1 MNHQLAE
8 QTQAVDK
15 YLLNELTEAERL
27 EFEEHYFDCQACADQ
42 LKHNAIVV
50 DNLKQVLLEDQRDP
64 SEQRVSATPKSG
76 GSWLSW
82 LKPATLVPA
91 FAALALALIVG
102 YQNFVYIPGLTRP
115 QALETVPIPSAAR
128 DSGTVVAIDRGL
140 PMFPLSFDVD
150 SPQAYPSYICDFQS
164 EGKGS
169 ILEVD
174 SGSRKVAAFT
184 LELLLPS
191 KHFPP
196 GRYVMILRPA
206 SQPEKVVSRFSFAI
220 QDKEPHG

>member
-8 QTQAVDK
+8 QTQAADK
-15 YLLNELTEAERL
+15 YLLNELSEEDRS
-27 EFEEHYFDCQACADQ
+27 EFEAHYFECQICADR
-42 LKHNAIVV
+42 LKQDVIAVE
-50 DNLKQVLLEDQRDP
+50 NLKQVFLDEQREA
-64 SEQRVSATPKSG
+64 SEQRVTTASRTG

-82 LKPATLVPA
+82 LRPATLVPTL
-91 FAALALALIVG
+91 AALALALVVG

-115 QALETVPIPSAAR
+115 QALETVPIPSTAR
-128 DSGTVVAIDRGL
+128 DSGPVVAIDRGL
-140 PMFPLSFDVD
+140 PMFNLSFDVD

-169 ILEVD
+169 ILEVN
-174 SGSRKVAAFT
+174 SGRRKVAAFT
-184 LELLLPS
+184 LELLLPTRQ
-191 KHFPP
+191 FPP

-206 SQPEKVVSRFSFAI
+206 SQPETVLDRFSFAI

>member
-15 YLLNELTEAERL
+15 YLLNELNEAERL
-27 EFEEHYFDCQACADQ
+27 EFEEHYFECQACADQ
-42 LKHNAIVV
+42 LQQNAIVV
-50 DNLKQVLLEDQRDP
+50 DNLKQVLLEDQRDT
-64 SEQRVSATPKSG
+64 SEQRVSATPKARG
-76 GSWLSW
+76 TWLGW
-82 LKPATLVPA
+82 LRPATLVPA
-91 FAALALALIVG
+91 FATLALALLVG

-115 QALETVPIPSAAR
+115 QALETVSIPSAAR
-128 DSGTVVAIDRGL
+128 DSGPVVSIDRGL
-140 PMFPLSFDVD
+140 PMFNLSFDVD
-150 SPQAYPSYICDFQS
+150 SPQAYPSYTCDFQS
-164 EGKGS
+164 ESERS
-169 ILEVD
+169 ILKVD

-191 KHFPP
+191 KEFPP

-206 SQPEKVVSRFSFAI
+206 SQPEKAVSRFSFAI

>member
-15 YLLNELTEAERL
+15 YLLNELNEAERL
-27 EFEEHYFDCQACADQ
+27 EFEEHYFDCQACADR

-50 DNLKQVLLEDQRDP
+50 DNLKQVLLEEQRAA
-64 SEQRVSATPKSG
+64 SEKRVSAMPKPAG
-76 GSWLSW
+76 GWLGW
-82 LKPATLVPA
+82 LKPATFVPA
-91 FAALALALIVG
+91 FATLALALIVG

-140 PMFPLSFDVD
+140 PMFNLSFDVD
-150 SPQAYPSYICDFQS
+150 SPQAYPSYTCDFQS

-169 ILEVD
+169 ILNVD

-191 KHFPP
+191 KQFPP

>member
-15 YLLNELTEAERL
+15 YLLNELNEAERL
-27 EFEEHYFDCQACADQ
+27 EFEEHYFECQACADQ
-42 LKHNAIVV
+42 LQQNAIVV
-50 DNLKQVLLEDQRDP
+50 DNLKQVLLEDQRDT
-64 SEQRVSATPKSG
+64 SEQRVSATPKTRG
-76 GSWLSW
+76 TWLGW
-82 LKPATLVPA
+82 LRPATLVPA
-91 FAALALALIVG
+91 FATLALALLVG

-115 QALETVPIPSAAR
+115 QALETVSIPSAAR
-128 DSGTVVAIDRGL
+128 DSGPVVSIDRGL
-140 PMFPLSFDVD
+140 PMFNLSFDVD
-150 SPQAYPSYICDFQS
+150 SPQAYPSYTCDFQS
-164 EGKGS
+164 EGERS
-169 ILEVD
+169 ILKVD

-191 KHFPP
+191 KEFPP

-206 SQPEKVVSRFSFAI
+206 LQPEKVVSRFSFAI

>member
-15 YLLNELTEAERL
+15 YLLNELNEAERL
-27 EFEEHYFDCQACADQ
+27 EFEEHYFDCQICAEQ
-42 LKHNAIVV
+42 LQHNTIVV
-50 DNLKQVLLEDQRDP
+50 DNLKQVLLENQRNG
-64 SEQRVSATPKSG
+64 SEQRVSTTAKPG
-76 GSWLSW
+76 RNWLDW
-82 LKPATLVPA
+82 LRPATLLPA
-91 FAALALALIVG
+91 FATLALALIVG

-115 QALETVPIPSAAR
+115 QALEIVPIPSAAR
-128 DSGTVVAIDRGL
+128 DSGTTVAIDRGL
-140 PMFPLSFDVD
+140 PMFNLSFDVD
-150 SPQAYPSYICDFQS
+150 SPQAYPAYTCDFQS

-169 ILEVD
+169 ILKVD
-174 SGSRKVAAFT
+174 SGPRNVASFT

-191 KHFPP
+191 KRFPP

-206 SQPEKVVSRFSFAI
+206 SQPAMVISRFSFAI

>member
-15 YLLNELTEAERL
+15 YLLNELNEAERL
-27 EFEEHYFDCQACADQ
+27 EFEEHYFDCQACSDQ

-50 DNLKQVLLEDQRDP
+50 DNLKQVLLEDQRDT
-64 SEQRVSATPKSG
+64 SEQRVSATHKPG
-76 GSWLSW
+76 RSWLGW

-91 FAALALALIVG
+91 FATLALALIVG
-102 YQNFVYIPGLTRP
+102 YQNLVYIPGLTRP

-140 PMFPLSFDVD
+140 PMFNLSFDVD
-150 SPQAYPSYICDFQS
+150 SPQAYPSYTCDFQS

-169 ILEVD
+169 ILNVD

-191 KHFPP
+191 KQFPP

-206 SQPEKVVSRFSFAI
+206 SQPEKVVSRFSCAI

>member
-1 MNHQLAE
+1 
-8 QTQAVDK
+8 
-15 YLLNELTEAERL
+15 
-27 EFEEHYFDCQACADQ
+27 
-42 LKHNAIVV
+42 
-50 DNLKQVLLEDQRDP
+50 
-64 SEQRVSATPKSG
+64 
-76 GSWLSW
+76 
-82 LKPATLVPA
+82 
-91 FAALALALIVG
+91 
-102 YQNFVYIPGLTRP
+102 
-115 QALETVPIPSAAR
+115 
-128 DSGTVVAIDRGL
+128 
-140 PMFPLSFDVD
+140 MFPLIFDVD

-206 SQPEKVVSRFSFAI
+206 SQPEKVVSRLSFAI

>member
-27 EFEEHYFDCQACADQ
+27 EFEEHYFDCQTCADQ
-42 LKHNAIVV
+42 LKYNAIVV
-50 DNLKQVLLEDQRDP
+50 DNLKQVLLEEQRET
-64 SEQRVSATPKSG
+64 SEQRVSAAAKPAAG
-76 GSWLSW
+76 WLSW
-82 LKPATLVPA
+82 LRPATFIPAFATLV
-91 FAALALALIVG
+91 LALVVG
-102 YQNFVYIPGLTRP
+102 YQNFIYIPGLTRP

-128 DSGTVVAIDRGL
+128 DSGPVVAVDRRL
-140 PMFPLSFDVD
+140 PMFNLSFDVD
-150 SPQAYPSYICDFQS
+150 SQQAYPSYTCDFQG

-174 SGSRKVAAFT
+174 SGPRKVASFT
-184 LELLLPS
+184 LDLLLPS
-191 KHFPP
+191 KQFPP

-206 SQPEKVVSRFSFAI
+206 SQPEKVISRFSFAI

>member
-15 YLLNELTEAERL
+15 YLLNELNEAERL
-27 EFEEHYFDCQACADQ
+27 EFEEHYFECQACADQ
-42 LKHNAIVV
+42 LQQNAIVV
-50 DNLKQVLLEDQRDP
+50 DNLKQVLLEDQRDT
-64 SEQRVSATPKSG
+64 SEQRVSATPKARG
-76 GSWLSW
+76 TWLGW
-82 LKPATLVPA
+82 LRPATLVPA
-91 FAALALALIVG
+91 FATLALALLVG

-115 QALETVPIPSAAR
+115 QALETVSIPSAAR
-128 DSGTVVAIDRGL
+128 DSGPVVSIDRGL
-140 PMFPLSFDVD
+140 PMFNLSFDVD
-150 SPQAYPSYICDFQS
+150 SPQAYPSYTCDFQS
-164 EGKGS
+164 ESERS
-169 ILEVD
+169 ILKVD

-191 KHFPP
+191 KEFPP

-206 SQPEKVVSRFSFAI
+206 LQPEKVVSRFSFAI

>member
-15 YLLNELTEAERL
+15 YLLNELNDAERL
-27 EFEEHYFDCQACADQ
+27 AFEEHYFDCRICADR

-50 DNLKQVLLEDQRDP
+50 DNLKQVLLEEQRDT
-64 SEQRVSATPKSG
+64 SEQRAAATSKPG
-76 GSWLSW
+76 AGWLSW
-82 LKPATLVPA
+82 LRPATLIPA
-91 FAALALALIVG
+91 FAALALALIAG

-115 QALETVPIPSAAR
+115 QALETVSISSAAR
-128 DSGTVVAIDRGL
+128 DSGTVVAVDRGL
-140 PMFPLSFDVD
+140 PMFNLSFDVD
-150 SPQAYPSYICDFQS
+150 SPQAYPSYTCDFQR

-169 ILEVD
+169 ILAVD
-174 SGSRKVAAFT
+174 SGARKVAAFT

-191 KHFPP
+191 KQFPP

-206 SQPEKVVSRFSFAI
+206 SQPGTVISRFSFAI

>member
-15 YLLNELTEAERL
+15 YLLNELNEAERL
-27 EFEEHYFDCQACADQ
+27 EFEEHYFDCQACSDQ

-50 DNLKQVLLEDQRDP
+50 DNLKQVLLEDQRDT
-64 SEQRVSATPKSG
+64 SEQRVSATHKPG
-76 GSWLSW
+76 RSWLGW

-91 FAALALALIVG
+91 FATLALALIVG

-140 PMFPLSFDVD
+140 PMFNLSFDVD
-150 SPQAYPSYICDFQS
+150 SPQTYPSYTCDFQS

-169 ILEVD
+169 ILNVD
-174 SGSRKVAAFT
+174 SVSRKVAAFT

-191 KHFPP
+191 KQFPP

>member
-15 YLLNELTEAERL
+15 YLLNELNEAERL
-27 EFEEHYFDCQACADQ
+27 EFEEHYFDCQACSDQ
-42 LKHNAIVV
+42 LRHNAIVV
-50 DNLKQVLLEDQRDP
+50 DNLKQVLLEDQRDT
-64 SEQRVSATPKSG
+64 SEERVSAAHKPS

-82 LKPATLVPA
+82 LRPATLIPT
-91 FAALALALIVG
+91 FATLALALIVG

-115 QALETVPIPSAAR
+115 QALETVPISSAGR
-128 DSGTVVAIDRGL
+128 DSGTIVAIDRGL
-140 PMFPLSFDVD
+140 PMFNLSFDVD
-150 SPQAYPSYICDFQS
+150 SPQAYPSYTCEFQS
-164 EGKGS
+164 ESKGS
-169 ILEVD
+169 ILEVA

-191 KHFPP
+191 KQFPP

-206 SQPEKVVSRFSFAI
+206 SQPEKVINRFSFAI

>member
-15 YLLNELTEAERL
+15 YLLNELNEAERL
-27 EFEEHYFDCQACADQ
+27 EFEEHYFDCQICAEQ
-42 LKHNAIVV
+42 LQHNAIVV
-50 DNLKQVLLEDQRDP
+50 DNLKQVLLENQRDV
-64 SEQRVSATPKSG
+64 SRQRMSAAAKPG
-76 GSWLSW
+76 RSWLDW
-82 LKPATLVPA
+82 LRPATLVPA

-128 DSGTVVAIDRGL
+128 DSGTVAAIDRRL
-140 PMFPLSFDVD
+140 PMFNLSFDVD
-150 SPQAYPSYICDFQS
+150 SPQAYPAYTCDFQR

-169 ILEVD
+169 ILKVD
-174 SGSRKVAAFT
+174 SGPRNVASFT

-191 KHFPP
+191 KRFPP

-206 SQPEKVVSRFSFAI
+206 SQRETVISRFWFAI

>member
-15 YLLNELTEAERL
+15 YLLNELNEAERL
-27 EFEEHYFDCQACADQ
+27 EFEEHYFDCQICAEQ
-42 LKHNAIVV
+42 LQHNTIVV
-50 DNLKQVLLEDQRDP
+50 DNLKQVLREERRD
-64 SEQRVSATPKSG
+64 SAEQRVSATAKPG
-76 GSWLSW
+76 RRWLGW
-82 LKPATLVPA
+82 LKPAAIVPA

-128 DSGTVVAIDRGL
+128 DSGTVVAIDRSL
-140 PMFPLSFDVD
+140 PMFNLSFDVD
-150 SPQAYPSYICDFQS
+150 SPQAYPSYTCDFQS
-164 EGKGS
+164 EDKGS
-169 ILEVD
+169 ILKVD
-174 SGSRKVAAFT
+174 SGPRKVASFT

-191 KHFPP
+191 KPFPP

-206 SQPEKVVSRFSFAI
+206 SQPETVISRFSFAI

>member
-15 YLLNELTEAERL
+15 YLLNELNEAERL
-27 EFEEHYFDCQACADQ
+27 EFEEHYFDCQACADR

-50 DNLKQVLLEDQRDP
+50 DNLKQVLLE
-64 SEQRVSATPKSG
+64 EQRVASEKRVSAMPKPA
-76 GSWLSW
+76 GSWLGW
-82 LKPATLVPA
+82 LKPATFVPA
-91 FAALALALIVG
+91 FATLALALIVG

-140 PMFPLSFDVD
+140 PMFNLSFDVD
-150 SPQAYPSYICDFQS
+150 SPQTYPSYTCDFQS
-164 EGKGS
+164 EGKGA
-169 ILEVD
+169 ILNVD

-191 KHFPP
+191 KQFPP

>member
-15 YLLNELTEAERL
+15 YLLNELNEAERL
-27 EFEEHYFDCQACADQ
+27 EFEEHYFECQACADQ
-42 LKHNAIVV
+42 LQQNAIVV
-50 DNLKQVLLEDQRDP
+50 DNLKQVLLEDQRDT
-64 SEQRVSATPKSG
+64 SEQRVSATPKARG
-76 GSWLSW
+76 TWLGW
-82 LKPATLVPA
+82 LRPATLVPA
-91 FAALALALIVG
+91 FATLALALLVG

-115 QALETVPIPSAAR
+115 QALETVSIPSAAR
-128 DSGTVVAIDRGL
+128 DSGPVVSIDRGL
-140 PMFPLSFDVD
+140 PMFNLSFDVD
-150 SPQAYPSYICDFQS
+150 SPQAYPSYTCDFQS
-164 EGKGS
+164 EGERS
-169 ILEVD
+169 ILKVD

-191 KHFPP
+191 KEFPP

-206 SQPEKVVSRFSFAI
+206 LQPEKVVSRFSFAI

>member
-15 YLLNELTEAERL
+15 YLLNELNEAERL
-27 EFEEHYFDCQACADQ
+27 EFEEHYFDCQACAEQ
-42 LKHNAIVV
+42 LQHNAIVV
-50 DNLKQVLLEDQRDP
+50 DNLKQVLLEHQRDT
-64 SEQRVSATPKSG
+64 SEQRASAIPKSG
-76 GSWLSW
+76 RSWLGW
-82 LKPATLVPA
+82 LRPPTLVPTL
-91 FAALALALIVG
+91 AALALALIVG

-128 DSGTVVAIDRGL
+128 DSGTVVAVDRSL
-140 PMFPLSFDVD
+140 PMFNLSFDVD
-150 SPQAYPSYICDFQS
+150 SPQAYPSYTCDFQS
-164 EGKGS
+164 ESKGS
-169 ILEVD
+169 IVRVD
-174 SGSRKVAAFT
+174 SGPRKVASFT

-191 KHFPP
+191 KQFPP

-206 SQPEKVVSRFSFAI
+206 SQPEKVISRFSFAI